1 MTALQPAL
9 TTMQP
14 QTCLRCT
21 FAAAI
26 SGNSLPNVRSH
37 ASMLLS
43 ASIRLSRVGKL
54 TLGRVPAKACF
65 VRSRLLSCFRLL
77 AAVSTSAISP
87 AHEPRFECESQTNC
101 AADKIC
107 EACWQVFAS
116 CWVRG
121 AHVVYP
127 VLCTTSSAIARSRTS
142 RNQRAYLCA
151 MTRSAAIAGQS
162 HCHCHR

>member
-1 MTALQPAL
+1 MTALQPAS

-37 ASMLLS
+37 ASMLLF
-43 ASIRLSRVGKL
+43 ASMRVSRVGKL

-77 AAVSTSAISP
+77 AALSTSAISP
-87 AHEPRFECESQTNC
+87 VHEPRIESQSQTVC
-101 AADKIC
+101 AASKLSV
-107 EACWQVFAS
+107 ACWQQTLLS
-116 CWVRG
+116 YWVNG
-121 AHVVYP
+121 VHKVHP
-127 VLCTTSSAIARSRTS
+127 VLCTTTPPLPDPDTS
-142 RNQRAYLCA
+142 DINGL
-151 MTRSAAIAGQS
+151 TSVP
-162 HCHCHR
+162 

>member
-21 FAAAI
+21 FAAAL

-37 ASMLLS
+37 ASILLS

-54 TLGRVPAKACF
+54 TLGRIPAKACF

-101 AADKIC
+101 AADKMC

-116 CWVRG
+116 CWVKG
-121 AHVVYP
+121 SPCSISCAVYR
-127 VLCTTSSAIARSRTS
+127 SSAIARSRTS

-162 HCHCHR
+162 RCHYHR